1 MRGSVKGAGPRAG
14 FRVNAAQTAGAGPQG
29 GNRGQVRKGHGSMR
43 GFLGGII
50 FGLAAVIAGAA
61 ALSLMSPLPPR
72 PDVSADAPQ
81 AGPGAA
87 PGGDSSGVDGA
98 GRDADLVEAAPEAPG
113 EPAGGRDD
121 LSSLDDADTAPAEK
135 PAVGAATDGM
145 KDPSTPPEGAE
156 VAPGGDA
163 PVAPQAPAGAPAA
176 PQPEADVAVTPSQP
190 TQPEPPAMSETGSG
204 FGATLSEPEPAPDMA
219 ARSDSHPAQSDPAAP
234 VGEPRA
240 EAAPTASTDPA
251 AAPEAAAQPEPAPVP
266 DARPAPDAVAG
277 TDSAPAQ
284 EVPGSAPTPAPGD
297 APGADTTPPP
307 AGAAKPPAEGAQ
319 DLPRVAALPQTGDE
333 AGESRPGIG
342 TQVVP
347 LTEREAPAEP
357 QAAPQVP
364 AIEAFAAPFDDP
376 GDKPLMAI
384 VLIDDDKS
392 LGVEALSELGFPV
405 SMAIDPAAPDAA
417 EKMARHRA
425 AGREVVALAD
435 LPAAASARDAEVS
448 LAVWLEILGQ
458 SVALLEG
465 DGPGIQGSREL
476 SDQVTAIAD
485 AAGRGLIFRDNGLNT
500 AQKLAARDGVPSA
513 VLFRDFD
520 GAGQSPTVMRRFLDQ
535 AAFRAGQQGAV
546 IMLGRVRPD
555 TISALALWGL
565 QDRAERV
572 ALAPVSAVLTQ
583 RAAEQ

>member
-1 MRGSVKGAGPRAG
+1 
-14 FRVNAAQTAGAGPQG
+14 
-29 GNRGQVRKGHGSMR
+29 MR

-176 PQPEADVAVTPSQP
+176 PQPDADVAVTPSQP

-240 EAAPTASTDPA
+240 EAAPTAATDPA
-251 AAPEAAAQPEPAPVP
+251 APPEAAARPE
-266 DARPAPDAVAG
+266 
-277 TDSAPAQ
+277 
-284 EVPGSAPTPAPGD
+284 PAPGD
-297 APGADTTPPP
+297 ASVADTAPPP
-307 AGAAKPPAEGAQ
+307 AGPAKPPAEESQ
-319 DLPRVAALPQTGDE
+319 TLPRVAALPQAGDE
-333 AGESRPGIG
+333 GGESRPGIG

-384 VLIDDDKS
+384 VLIDDDRS
-392 LGVEALSELGFPV
+392 LGVEALSELGFPISV
-405 SMAIDPAAPDAA
+405 AIDPAAPDAA

-448 LAVWLEILGQ
+448 LAVWLDTLGQ

-572 ALAPVSAVLTQ
+572 ALAPVSAVLTR